1 MNISTKPLVVE
12 VWSDFVCPWC
22 WIAKRRFDKALA
34 AFEHRDLVQ
43 VNLRAYRIAANYQPE
58 SFAAALLR
66 KFRDPAA
73 AQGMMD
79 AVRQHGAA
87 EGLDYRF
94 DTMQFGDTI
103 DAHMLVK
110 AVEDEALQKLLVEA
124 LYEQSVTHGASLFDR
139 SSLAQI
145 ATQAGVPAQLVQ
157 DAWAAPGLRQL
168 VQRMSPPACRCSF
181 SATAATF
188 PAPSPRM
195 CLPKRSTGCT
205 TGRRWR
211 CRICRDR
218 CAGWTAARSEP
229 NAKRQGHAAFGACPC
244 HISTNLD

>member
-1 MNISTKPLVVE
+1 MRHANRAAPAFYKSDFMNTSTKPLLVE

-145 ATQAGVPAQLVQ
+145 ATQAGVSAQLVQ

-168 VQRMSPPACRCSF
+168 VQRDER
-181 SATAATF
+181 TAANVASGVPLF
-188 PAPSPRM
+188 LFGDGSHVSGAQPQNVFAEALDR
-195 CLPKRSTGCT
+195 LYHRSQVAVPDLSGQVCGLDGCS
-205 TGRRWR
+205 
-211 CRICRDR
+211 I
-218 CAGWTAARSEP
+218 
-229 NAKRQGHAAFGACPC
+229 
-244 HISTNLD
+244 